1 MYIEVRVSIAINQ
14 DVELKVS
21 LDMGVQISISRKVAI
36 NLLYIELKVPIEMTA
51 TLFIDLVLLHIRLD
65 GSLSSF
71 VSMFAY

>member
-21 LDMGVQISISRKVAI
+21 IDIGVQTSISGKAAI

-51 TLFIDLVLLHIRLD
+51 TLFIDLVLLHIRLV